1 VAKGEVIPG
10 HHEMLQEAAKY
21 GLEVGF
27 TSNGW
32 QLRRCDRSTA
42 IPEAGFA
49 GEWEPVGPVSNDP
62 KEILAWMKGKTKK
75 EYRRA

>member
-10 HHEMLQEAAKY
+10 HREMLHEAAKY

-32 QLRRCDRSTA
+32 QLRRCDRNTA

-49 GEWEPVGPVSNDP
+49 GEWTEVGPMSADP
-62 KEILAWMKGKTKK
+62 LVIVAWLKDRSK
-75 EYRRA
+75 RR